1 GGTTVY
7 FEENPVKENAK
18 AYDNNK
24 TETPN
29 ICTPLKEIKADFL
42 EKNQECYSTA
52 APQSRSKSWYQSSTE
67 KQSKPLAK
75 NVGQSQ
81 NGFHKMWTLLL
92 VLLISVPL
100 LYVLWSGI
108 QGGTPSRRD
117 AEILQEFRARMK
129 KLKDTYQSQDPNLWR
144 RAHASLEKR
153 LNSSHVHLEPAILLL
168 TAGREAEKA
177 LRCLSNEIAAAF
189 ASSQNAT
196 TISIN
201 GADKAVLD
209 SDAVKLQVDTELSS
223 AFSGGK
229 KVAVVHRFESLPAGS
244 TLIFYKYCDHENAA
258 FKDVALLLTVLL
270 EEQSLRKSLSFQEVE
285 EKVRDF
291 LWAKF
296 ISSDVPSSYSGM
308 DTDKLSGLWSRI
320 SHLVLP
326 VWPEKGLPL
335 EGCT

>member
-1 GGTTVY
+1 MP
-7 FEENPVKENAK
+7 F
-18 AYDNNK
+18 K
-24 TETPN
+24 TLFSS
-29 ICTPLKEIKADFL
+29 CLLPLSVDDGE
-42 EKNQECYSTA
+42 
-52 APQSRSKSWYQSSTE
+52 
-67 KQSKPLAK
+67 
-75 NVGQSQ
+75 SQ

-92 VLLISVPL
+92 VLLISVLL

-108 QGGTPSRRD
+108 QDGTPSRRD
-117 AEILQEFRARMK
+117 AEILQEFRARME
-129 KLKDTYQSQDPNLWR
+129 KLQDTYQSQDPNLWR
-144 RAHASLEKR
+144 RARVSLEKH
-153 LNSSHVHLEPAILLL
+153 LNSSHLHLGPAILLL
-168 TAGREAEKA
+168 TAAQEAEKA
-177 LRCLSNEIAAAF
+177 LRCLSNEIADAF

-196 TISIN
+196 TINID
-201 GADKAVLD
+201 GVDKAVLD

-223 AFSGGK
+223 GFSGGK

-270 EEQSLRKSLSFQEVE
+270 DEQSLRKSLTFKEVE

-291 LWAKF
+291 LQAKF
-296 ISSDVPSSYSGM
+296 ISSGVPSSYNGM

>member
-18 AYDNNK
+18 AYDSNK
-24 TETPN
+24 IEKPN
-29 ICTPLKEIKADFL
+29 IYAPLKEIKTDFL
-42 EKNQECYSTA
+42 EKNRGCYSTST
-52 APQSRSKSWYQSSTE
+52 PQSRSKSRYQSSTE
-67 KQSKPLAK
+67 KQSQPLAK
-75 NVGQSQ
+75 NDGESQ
-81 NGFHKMWTLLL
+81 NGFHKVWTLLL
-92 VLLISVPL
+92 VLLIIVPL
-100 LYVLWSGI
+100 LYVLWSGFRDAAS
-108 QGGTPSRRD
+108 SRRD

-129 KLKDTYQSQDPNLWR
+129 KVKNTYQSQDPNLWK
-144 RAHASLEKR
+144 RAHALLEKR
-153 LNSSHVHLEPAILLL
+153 LNASHVHLEPAILLL
-168 TAGREAEKA
+168 TAGQEAEKA
-177 LRCLSNEIAAAF
+177 LRCLSNEIADAF
-189 ASSQNAT
+189 ASSQNAAA
-196 TISIN
+196 IRIN
-201 GADKAVLD
+201 GVDKAVLD
-209 SDAVKLQVDTELSS
+209 SDAVKLEVDTELSS
-223 AFSGGK
+223 GFSKGK

-270 EEQSLRKSLSFQEVE
+270 DEQSLRKSLTFQEVE

-296 ISSDVPSSYSGM
+296 TGSDVPSSYNGM